1 MRLTWHLLDARLG
14 DHSPWSAPLG
24 HAGACALA
32 VSVADPERAGIW
44 RAAEH
49 GEQVS
54 RGSGFHAEIES
65 RADGDL
71 VHVYFDGRL
80 RQERVRVAFAVPAD

>member
-14 DHSPWSAPLG
+14 DTSPWSAPLG
-24 HAGACALA
+24 HAEVCALTVA
-32 VSVADPERAGIW
+32 VADPERAGIW

-54 RGSGFHAEIES
+54 RGSGFHAEVASHPE
-65 RADGDL
+65 GDTVL
-71 VHVYFDGRL
+71 VYFDGRL
-80 RQERVRVAFAVPAD
+80 RQERVRVAFAVPER